1 MPVRYDI
8 FPVTI
13 DAPGTAEK
21 IMQEM
26 GVCPGGIS
34 IMAPKGKFFTLKVG
48 PLKHQAANIL
58 KQEMLT
64 KGGEAAVKGSVICG
78 ADSTYA
84 LLMGTLAQF
93 KKLIPKLK
101 QQPFGLKELG
111 EELETAL
118 EYLMGNRVRKISCR
132 GKELVLGRK
141 TLVMGILNVT
151 PDSFSD
157 GGLYNNPDAALE
169 RALEMEEQGADII
182 DVGAEST
189 RPGFEPVSEEE
200 EISRLMPV
208 LEKLVDKVK
217 VPISVDTYKSR
228 VARLALERGTHIIN
242 DVSGLADP
250 HMAETVAKYG
260 APIIIMHGVP
270 ENTESI
276 LEGVIRTLRKKREL
290 AEEKGVK
297 RENIIL
303 DPGIG
308 FAKNTRQNLEV
319 INGLDV
325 LKVLGQPILLG
336 VSRKSVIGNV
346 LKLPPE
352 ERLEGTAAAVTVGI
366 LRGAD
371 IVRVHDVKEMVRVV
385 RMTDALLGKG
395 EAHGW

>member
-1 MPVRYDI
+1 MRYDI
-8 FPVTI
+8 FPVNVDT
-13 DAPGTAEK
+13 PGAVEK
-21 IMQEM
+21 IMKEI
-26 GVCPGGIS
+26 GVWPEGIS

-48 PLKHQAANIL
+48 PLKPQAAHIL
-58 KQEMLT
+58 KQEMLS
-64 KGGEAAVKGSVICG
+64 KGGEAALKGSILCG
-78 ADSTYA
+78 DDSTYA
-84 LLMGTLAQF
+84 LLMGTWSQF
-93 KKLIPKLK
+93 QKVIPKLK
-101 QQPFGLKELG
+101 QQPFGLKDLG

-118 EYLMGNRVRKISCR
+118 EYLLDTRKVWKISCR
-132 GKELVLGRK
+132 EKELVVGRK
-141 TLVMGILNVT
+141 TLIMGILNVT

-157 GGLYNNPDAALE
+157 GGLYNNPEAALK

-189 RPGFEPVSEEE
+189 RPGFDPVPEEE

-208 LEKLVDKVK
+208 LEKLVGRVK

-228 VARLALERGTHIIN
+228 VARLALELGADIIN
-242 DVSGLADP
+242 DVSGLSDP
-250 HMAETVAKYG
+250 HMAETAAEYN
-260 APIIIMHGVP
+260 APVIIMHSVP
-270 ENTESI
+270 ENTENI
-276 LEGVIRTLRKKREL
+276 LEGVIRTLRKKKEL
-290 AEEKGVK
+290 AEEKGIK
-297 RENIIL
+297 RESIIL

-308 FAKNTRQNLEV
+308 FAKDTRQNLEL
-319 INGLDV
+319 INGLDA

-366 LRGAD
+366 VRGAD

-395 EAHGW
+395 EGDGW

>member
-1 MPVRYDI
+1 MRFDI

-21 IMQEM
+21 IMKEM
-26 GVCPGGIS
+26 GVWSEGIS

-48 PLKHQAANIL
+48 PLKSQAAHIL
-58 KQEMLT
+58 KQEMLS
-64 KGGEAAVKGSVICG
+64 KGGETAIKGSILCG
-78 ADSTYA
+78 VDSTYA
-84 LLMGTLAQF
+84 LLMGTWAQF
-93 KKLIPKLK
+93 QKVIPKLK
-101 QQPFGLKELG
+101 QQPFGLKDLG

-118 EYLMGNRVRKISCR
+118 ECLLESRVRKISCR

-141 TLVMGILNVT
+141 TLIMGILNVT

-157 GGLYNNPDAALE
+157 GGLYNNPEAALK
-169 RALEMEEQGADII
+169 RALKMEEQGADII

-208 LEKLVDKVK
+208 LEKLVDRVK

-228 VARLALERGTHIIN
+228 VARLALEMGAHIIN
-242 DVSGLADP
+242 DVSGLSDP
-250 HMAETVAKYG
+250 HMAETAAEYD
-260 APIIIMHGVP
+260 APIIIMHDVP

-276 LEGVIRTLRKKREL
+276 LEGVIRTLRKKKEL
-290 AEEKGVK
+290 AEEKGIK

-308 FAKNTRQNLEV
+308 FAKDTRQNLEL
-319 INGLDV
+319 INGLDA

-346 LKLPPE
+346 LKLPPR

-366 LRGAD
+366 VRGAD

-395 EAHGW
+395 EADGW